1 MRTKI
6 PEKLIKIIDDI
17 DAEGNASLTRLTVL
31 KKWFEAPGRKNS
43 NRLRA
48 FAVWVARRALSRKGK
63 TAGVAGELFSEA
75 RALLDGLGQ
84 VYPTLQAKAAAD
96 LHQRLREFQNEFNFQ
111 QWGAVRIINN
121 WNLLLVEQALAIW
134 LWHHDSPS
142 HGYKLAADYCQHYD
156 SRYGNGLNGPSRTKL
171 EEMVRFMFRIE
182 ALEDQG
188 YGLAPRG
195 KARLPPGFGT

>member
-1 MRTKI
+1 MKTAV

-17 DAEGNASLTRLTVL
+17 DANGNASLTRLTVL
-31 KKWFEAPGRKNS
+31 KKWFEAPGRKNY

-48 FAVWVARRALSRKGK
+48 FAVWVARRAVSRKGK
-63 TAGVAGELFSEA
+63 TTGTAGELFSQA
-75 RALLDGLGQ
+75 RALLGGLEK
-84 VYPTLQAKAAAD
+84 VRPTLQAKTAAD
-96 LHQRLREFQNEFNFQ
+96 LHQRLRDFQNEFKSQ

-142 HGYKLAADYCQHYD
+142 HGYKLATDYCQHYD

-171 EEMVRFMFRIE
+171 KEIMRFMFSME
-182 ALEDQG
+182 ALEDESYTQS
-188 YGLAPRG
+188 
-195 KARLPPGFGT
+195 ARRVIDCKRHNRP